1 MSPELVEE
9 GVVCLL
15 ILAGYL
21 LVLGIGCLIADF
33 VFPHIPF
40 IERFLDSLPEFEDDE
55 ELERLERE
63 RIRRHREA
71 RRTSRKHTS
80 GSSVWTI
87 FYGTTTRSRPWTPTC
102 SYREAGSA

>member
-55 ELERLERE
+55 ELDRLERE
-63 RIRRHREA
+63 RIRRRRETRTKAKAA
-71 RRTSRKHTS
+71 RRGDVRN
-80 GSSVWTI
+80 GEV
-87 FYGTTTRSRPWTPTC
+87 
-102 SYREAGSA
+102 

>member
-1 MSPELVEE
+1 MSPELAEE

-15 ILAGYL
+15 ILTGYL

-55 ELERLERE
+55 ELDRLERE
-63 RIRRHREA
+63 RIRCRREA
-71 RRTSRKHTS
+71 RRKVRDARR
-80 GSSVWTI
+80 G
-87 FYGTTTRSRPWTPTC
+87 R
-102 SYREAGSA
+102 A

>member
-1 MSPELVEE
+1 MSPELAEE

-15 ILAGYL
+15 ILTSYL

-55 ELERLERE
+55 ELDRLERE
-63 RIRRHREA
+63 RIRCRREA
-71 RRTSRKHTS
+71 RRKARDARR
-80 GSSVWTI
+80 G
-87 FYGTTTRSRPWTPTC
+87 R
-102 SYREAGSA
+102 A